1 MHKFNDDP
9 FIMPWDN
16 KDSMLRN
23 PYFWLSMRG
32 LLLLMLIPLFG
43 SAQERKKLLFHFENC
58 SLQEQNQFVLPL
70 QLSAQPSCVCGLE
83 NEALDL
89 NNQTIELMVE
99 NDTLFYSD
107 FTIGFSIQLEAG
119 VGTVDLLSKM
129 KSCNADTS
137 LSIIY
142 EYDDSTF
149 VCSFQQG
156 FDKIV
161 QLVGKADPST
171 CWQQLAVTR
180 SSGQLRFFI
189 NGVLKDVKNNSFI
202 LRLNNKQALKFN
214 ASPCIFASKA
224 KGLIDQIYVANYPMN
239 SSEINAEYITQDQ
252 ILTKDTLIFLGGSVQ
267 LRAIANC
274 ASSVLWQPSVGL
286 SSNTIENPIA
296 SPQQE
301 QQYIFKIQNLFC
313 SATDTVLIRVIDTSK
328 TDCSQLRLPTAFSPN
343 DDQLNDRFFISNHYL
358 IESLQYFDI
367 LDRNGG
373 VVQKFTNATDS
384 WDGNWNGNR
393 LNPGTFFYRIA
404 YTCKGQSYKTKG
416 SVFLLR

>member
-1 MHKFNDDP
+1 
-9 FIMPWDN
+9 
-16 KDSMLRN
+16 MLRN
-23 PYFWLSMRG
+23 RYFWPSMRSI
-32 LLLLMLIPLFG
+32 LLLILIPLLGF
-43 SAQERKKLLFHFENC
+43 AQERKKLLFNFENC
-58 SLQEQNQFVLPL
+58 NLQEQNQFVTPL
-70 QLSAQPSCVCGLE
+70 QLSTQASCVCGLE
-83 NEALDL
+83 NESLDL

-99 NDTLFYSD
+99 NDTMFYSD
-107 FTIGFSIQLEAG
+107 FTIGFSIQLQPG
-119 VGTVDLLSKM
+119 FGTIDILSKM

-161 QLVGKADPST
+161 QLVGKADPSS

-202 LRLNNKQALKFN
+202 LRLNNKQNLKFN

-224 KGLIDQIYVANYPMN
+224 KGIIDQIYVANYAMN
-239 SSEINAEYITQDQ
+239 SSEVNSEYITQDQ
-252 ILTKDTLIFLGGSVQ
+252 ILTNDTLIFLGGSVQ
-267 LRAIANC
+267 LRALANC
-274 ASSVLWQPSVGL
+274 ATSVLWQPSTGL
-286 SSNTIENPIA
+286 TSTNIENPIA
-296 SPQQE
+296 SPQQD
-301 QQYIFKIQNLFC
+301 QLYIFKIQNQFC
-313 SATDTVLIRVIDTSK
+313 AATDTVLIRVIDTSK

-343 DDQLNDRFFISNHYL
+343 DDQLNDRFFISNNYL

-367 LDRNGG
+367 FDRNGG
-373 VVQKFTNATDS
+373 VVHKITNATDS
-384 WDGNWNGNR
+384 WDGNWNGNK